1 MVDLCLYVKSRECL
15 FVQGFIKQLIE
26 YCTMEGKFA
35 VVFVCH
41 ATHFDQSM
49 FKHNLSVIGKKAQ
62 LIERLNL
69 IQEKKKIEGMIAI
82 NFVLFLLVSIQSGDG
97 KQIIIINQRSTHLS
111 F

>member
-1 MVDLCLYVKSRECL
+1 
-15 FVQGFIKQLIE
+15 
-26 YCTMEGKFA
+26 MEGKFA

-82 NFVLFLLVSIQSGDG
+82 NFVLVSIQSGDG